1 MSSQPAE
8 RNALQEAEENF
19 RILAALTSDFVY
31 VVHVEKGGQRFRNV
45 WLSESFE
52 RVFGRKL
59 QEVRR
64 IHWRQFVH
72 PDDQYLILERISLLL
87 AGRVFRGEARIFD
100 HEGNVRWL
108 ADHAR
113 PLLDPQSGEVFKVI
127 GVLKDVTERKLAE
140 QRRIDIEARAV
151 SARNLESLG
160 ALAAGIAHDFNNIL
174 VGILGHTDL
183 AFEHLPPG
191 DPAGGH
197 LEEIGRAA
205 QHAADLA
212 QQLLDYSGSARFK
225 SKELDLSGLVAE
237 MSRLLEVSVKKRAA
251 IAFSLAP
258 GLARIEADPTQLRQV
273 LMNLVINAADAV
285 AEGSGRIIVRTG
297 QVDSLAAP
305 IFSPDESFLA
315 EGGPGVFIEV
325 EDNGCGM
332 DDNTR
337 RHLFEPFYTTKVTG
351 RGLGMATV
359 LGIVRGHHGAIE
371 VETRLGQGSRL
382 RVLLPVRL
390 GRPAPLEEA
399 AAKPAELACRG
410 LPC

>member
-1 MSSQPAE
+1 MSSQAAE

-100 HEGNVRWL
+100 LDGNVRWL

-113 PLLDPQSGEVFKVI
+113 PLLDSETGEVVKVI
-127 GVLKDVTERKLAE
+127 GVLKDVTDRKVAE
-140 QRRIDIEARAV
+140 QRRLEIEARSV

-225 SKELDLSGLVAE
+225 TKELDLSGLVAE

-251 IAFSLAP
+251 IAFSLAT
-258 GLARIEADPTQLRQV
+258 GLSRIEADPTQLRQV

-285 AEGSGRIIVRTG
+285 AEGSGRIVVRTG
-297 QVDSLAAP
+297 QVESLAP
-305 IFSPDESFLA
+305 SPLSHGESFLA
-315 EGGPGVFIEV
+315 EGGSGVFIEV

-337 RHLFEPFYTTKVTG
+337 RHLFEPFYTTKLTG

-382 RVLLPVRL
+382 RVLFPVRA
-390 GRPAPLEEA
+390 GRLALA
-399 AAKPAELACRG
+399 AEPAELACEGR
-410 LPC
+410 C